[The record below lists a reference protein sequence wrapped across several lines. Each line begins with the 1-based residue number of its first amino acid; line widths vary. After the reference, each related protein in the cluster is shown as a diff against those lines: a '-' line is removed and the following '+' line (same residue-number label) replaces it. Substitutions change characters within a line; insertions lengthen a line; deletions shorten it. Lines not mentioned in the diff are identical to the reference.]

1 MSSVADA
8 SLASSEVLSQNEI
21 ERLLAQVAEEQT
33 NAVIHQTDGK
43 KREQPRESI
52 SPYDFRT
59 PVYLTPIEL
68 RKLRVHHEEFIQSL
82 AARLSIYLRIE
93 FGLQM
98 AQLHTIPYQKFTDG
112 LSSPTHISLFRV
124 EPMRGICLLEMNPRL
139 GLTIVDRLLGG
150 PGHSVSM
157 NRDLTEIEVA
167 LLDQV
172 VSLILSEWCN
182 HWAKYRELRPSL
194 IGHETNARFLNTSSV
209 DAVMLVLVVEATMGD
224 CMEQIS
230 IGFPYT
236 TLEPLVRQLS
246 QKIAGSNEEM
256 TPSPVPGSGV
266 KWREEYSDV
275 PINVTAE
282 WSGLRMPARELGSL
296 KPGDVIPLSADF
308 SEQVNLNLAGK
319 PRYIGRLGTIDG
331 QWAVEVTSM
340 PKH

>member
-1 MSSVADA
+1 MSAPDS
-8 SLASSEVLSQNEI
+8 SLASSEVLSQSEI

-33 NAVIHQTDGK
+33 NAVIHQTDGSK
-43 KREQPRESI
+43 KEQPRESI

-59 PVYLTPIEL
+59 PVFLTPIEL

-82 AARLSIYLRIE
+82 AARLSIYLRME

-98 AQLHTIPYQKFTDG
+98 AQLHTVPYQKFTDG
-112 LSSPTHISLFRV
+112 LTSPTHISLFRV
-124 EPMRGICLLEMNPRL
+124 EPMRGICVLEMNPRL

-172 VSLILSEWCN
+172 VNLILSEWCN
-182 HWAKYRELRPSL
+182 HWAKYRELRPNM
-194 IGHETNARFLNTSSV
+194 IGHETNARFLNSSPA
-209 DAVMLVLVVEATMGD
+209 DSVMLVLVIEATMGD

-246 QKIAGSNEEM
+246 QKMAASSEDLSTVPAAG
-256 TPSPVPGSGV
+256 VGV
-266 KWREEYSDV
+266 KWRPEYADV
-275 PINVTAE
+275 PITVTAQ
-282 WSGLRMPARELGSL
+282 WSGLQLIARELGAI
-296 KPGDVIPLSADF
+296 KPGDVIPIPANF
-308 SEQVNLNLAGK
+308 SEQVDLTLAGK
-319 PRYIGRLGTIDG
+319 PRYVGRLGTIDG
-331 QWAVEVTSM
+331 RWAVEVAGTT
-340 PKH
+340 KG